1 MLKSSAMV
9 LSPTTEVLTVGFY
22 NVGIQQTS
30 LENRKM
36 GIVKDR
42 LRKLIVDIVDSFHNH
57 RLDMLAICELGG
69 HTHGLSAKKH
79 FPDLD
84 TQKKIMEYI
93 VDEANTLKVGAQE
106 PDLVLVSGDIPSYA
120 VIRTETTKLQVE
132 DVVRVRHLDKR
143 PGERRER
150 HMVVVKTSW

>member
-57 RLDMLAICELGG
+57 RLDMMAICELGG
-69 HTHGLSAKKH
+69 HTRGLSAKNALPR
-79 FPDLD
+79 FGY
-84 TQKKIMEYI
+84 TKK
-93 VDEANTLKVGAQE
+93 N
-106 PDLVLVSGDIPSYA
+106 
-120 VIRTETTKLQVE
+120 
-132 DVVRVRHLDKR
+132 
-143 PGERRER
+143 
-150 HMVVVKTSW
+150 